1 MPRYVEDPNNL
12 EAHARCLLEELRS
25 QGTLKMKDRLAIPVQ
40 TPPVLDPGERSR
52 LQEEVEKPLTPA
64 QAVLE
69 SMRCIQCK
77 KPACVKG
84 CPVAIDIP
92 EFLRL
97 TAEGDFSAAI
107 EVIKRT
113 SLLPAICGQQE
124 CAVGKSLKDVGRAVA
139 IGKVERF
146 LADWQRNQAQA
157 PVPRVKSPS
166 GRKVAVIGSGPAGL
180 VVAADC
186 RREGHQVTV
195 FEAFH
200 KLGGVLRY
208 GIPEFRLPKE
218 VVDAE
223 IDLLRRMGVEFRT
236 NFVVGRTRKLLDLM
250 DKDGFD
256 AIFIG
261 SGAGLPVFTGMPGED
276 LVGVFSANEYLT
288 RANMM
293 GGIHPGRSDTPMFVS
308 RRTVVLGG
316 GNVAMDA
323 CRMARRLG
331 AEEVIVLY
339 RRSRAEMPA
348 RAEEVEHA
356 LEEGIEIRFLENA
369 LEVLGD
375 GSGRV
380 RAVTVQRYALGEPD
394 SSGRRRPLPIEG
406 DTYELPADAV
416 LVAIGNNSNPLLTST
431 TPGLEVNSR
440 GNIVV
445 DPETGST
452 SLERVFAG
460 GDIVLGAATVILA
473 MGEGRRAARSINEML
488 AREAIEEAADAPR
501 AHAAPTAHWGP
512 GRLRRRRLLGRR

>member
-1 MPRYVEDPNNL
+1 
-12 EAHARCLLEELRS
+12 
-25 QGTLKMKDRLAIPVQ
+25 
-40 TPPVLDPGERSR
+40 
-52 LQEEVEKPLTPA
+52 
-64 QAVLE
+64 
-69 SMRCIQCK
+69 
-77 KPACVKG
+77 
-84 CPVAIDIP
+84 
-92 EFLRL
+92 
-97 TAEGDFSAAI
+97 
-107 EVIKRT
+107 
-113 SLLPAICGQQE
+113 
-124 CAVGKSLKDVGRAVA
+124 
-139 IGKVERF
+139 
-146 LADWQRNQAQA
+146 
-157 PVPRVKSPS
+157 
-166 GRKVAVIGSGPAGL
+166 
-180 VVAADC
+180 
-186 RREGHQVTV
+186 
-195 FEAFH
+195 
-200 KLGGVLRY
+200 
-208 GIPEFRLPKE
+208 
-218 VVDAE
+218 VDAE

-452 SLERVFAG
+452 SLERV
-460 GDIVLGAATVILA
+460 ISSW
-473 MGEGRRAARSINEML
+473 E
-488 AREAIEEAADAPR
+488 
-501 AHAAPTAHWGP
+501 
-512 GRLRRRRLLGRR
+512 RRR